1 LSLHWE
7 DHLLPESAGPSND
20 QFSGAA
26 AEGPLSLQALQ
37 NWLVAQQKGR
47 LSDAPPRVVL
57 VWGAA
62 FSGPVALA
70 GPTGPAAVADPADP
84 AGPVALADPTDP
96 AGPTGTWLLGLP
108 APGQFSTAAARRQTW
123 ADLLAL
129 KRLRA

>member
-7 DHLLPESAGPSND
+7 DHLLPESAG
-20 QFSGAA
+20 QTGAQRGDA
-26 AEGPLSLQALQ
+26 TAEGPLSLQALQ

-47 LSDAPPRVVL
+47 LSDALPRVVL

-70 GPTGPAAVADPADP
+70 GPTDP
-84 AGPVALADPTDP
+84 AGPTDS
-96 AGPTGTWLLGLP
+96 ASPTGTWLLGLP

-123 ADLLAL
+123 AELLAL